1 MTSSCAHDP
10 PGAGSSD
17 LKDVRILL
25 VEDSWQVG
33 MALKRLLR
41 ALEADVIGPA
51 ATTAEAERLISE
63 RPPDVALVDLNL
75 RGGERAYSLID
86 RLHDQGVRVV
96 VMSGYGDL
104 PLAPEKVAAI
114 LQKPIGEEQLLAALR
129 PVTKAA
135 R

>member
-1 MTSSCAHDP
+1 MTSSNAHAP
-10 PGAGSSD
+10 SGAKSCD

-41 ALEADVIGPA
+41 VWGAEVIGPA
-51 ATTAEAERLISE
+51 ATTAEAEQLIS
-63 RPPDVALVDLNL
+63 RHIPAAALVDINL
-75 RGGERAYSLID
+75 RGGELAYGLID

-96 VMSGYGDL
+96 VMSGYGNL
-104 PLAPEKVAAI
+104 PLAPGKVVAM
-114 LQKPIGEEQLLAALR
+114 LRKPMNNEQLLAALSN
-129 PVTKAA
+129 AA